1 MGIFHI
7 ELKLMMPWE
16 CIDDWKFGRWILCPG
31 KMGGHTPKIL
41 RAWIFV
47 QTWWDFVKIM
57 TRGLLSESQSF
68 SPIGQK
74 LESQESQ
81 AWLPFLHDALLPIEW
96 DCENPRVKLILF
108 ELEASRNIKSSWN
121 FAHMFISCLQ
131 WVVQRLVS
139 IRHKIR
145 SGDSEVEGL
154 NQIFASCR

>member
-1 MGIFHI
+1 MKCCPRQCLRVCWW
-7 ELKLMMPWE
+7 LKVRKVNVVSLA
-16 CIDDWKFGRWILCPG
+16 RWWACTKTLPRSTVLAQIC
-31 KMGGHTPKIL
+31 
-41 RAWIFV
+41 WN
-47 QTWWDFVKIM
+47 FVKI
-57 TRGLLSESQSF
+57 TARGLLRISQSF

-81 AWLPFLHDALLPIEW
+81 AWLPFLHDALLTIEW

-108 ELEASRNIKSSWN
+108 ELEASRNIESSWN

-131 WVVQRLVS
+131 WVVQSLVS

>member
-1 MGIFHI
+1 MKCRPRQCLRVCWW
-7 ELKLMMPWE
+7 LKVRKVNVVSLA
-16 CIDDWKFGRWILCPG
+16 RWWACTKTLPRSTVLAQIC
-31 KMGGHTPKIL
+31 
-41 RAWIFV
+41 WN
-47 QTWWDFVKIM
+47 FVKI
-57 TRGLLSESQSF
+57 TARGLLRISQSF

-81 AWLPFLHDALLPIEW
+81 AWLPFLHDALLTIEW

-131 WVVQRLVS
+131 WVVQSLVS

>member
-1 MGIFHI
+1 MSESVLMI
-7 ELKLMMPWE
+7 ESARGE
-16 CIDDWKFGRWILCPG
+16 CCVPG
-31 KMGGHTPKIL
+31 KMVGMHQNSSRSTVLAQIC
-41 RAWIFV
+41 WN
-47 QTWWDFVKIM
+47 FVKI
-57 TRGLLSESQSF
+57 TARGLLKISQSF
-68 SPIGQK
+68 SPIG
-74 LESQESQ
+74 QESQ

-108 ELEASRNIKSSWN
+108 ELEASRNIESSWN